1 MRANAFIS
9 QRELFRNKTKISFL
23 IYKEKYDTKLGE
35 LLINSWELKGQQQIY
50 FSAVIIWYPLKS
62 RK

>member
-1 MRANAFIS
+1 MRVNAFIS

-23 IYKEKYDTKLGE
+23 IYKENYDTKLGE

-50 FSAVIIWYPLKS
+50 FSSVIIMVPS
-62 RK
+62 EVT